1 MKKRVLNTG
10 LLIAVVSL
18 TATLIGSGCSLNDDK
33 GPAEPNHDLNN
44 EVQVL
49 TYDFDFEDDEE
60 GWVAGFADLPADYD
74 DKSYKLDSGY
84 RKLPPGLDG
93 HGIYIQ
99 GVNRSADLFMY
110 VKKQVEGLN
119 AGTIYEVKF
128 QIDLA
133 TSVPEGLVGVGGSPG
148 ESVYVKAGAVQYEP
162 LTVSDEQNYLRMNID
177 KGNQASEGVDM
188 INLGNIAHPE
198 LEGDSLLKYKI
209 KSLDSEDRNF
219 EVITNDDGTL
229 WFIVGTDSGFESI
242 TAIYYDR
249 ITIIL
254 TKSDN

>member
-33 GPAEPNHDLNN
+33 GPSEPNHDLNN

-74 DKSYKLDSGY
+74 NESYKLDSEY
-84 RKLPPGLDG
+84 RELPLALEG

-99 GVNRSADLFMY
+99 GFNRSDDLFMY
-110 VKKQVEGLN
+110 LKNRVEGLN
-119 AGTIYEVKF
+119 PGTTYQVIF

-188 INLGNIAHPE
+188 INLGHIAHPD
-198 LEGDSLLKYKI
+198 LEGVSLLKYQI

-219 EVITNDDGTL
+219 EVTANDDGTL

>member
-18 TATLIGSGCSLNDDK
+18 TATLIGSGCSINDDK
-33 GPAEPNHDLNN
+33 GPSEPNRNLDD
-44 EVQVL
+44 EARVI

-74 DKSYKLDSGY
+74 NESYKLDSEY
-84 RKLPPGLDG
+84 RELPLALEG

-99 GVNRSADLFMY
+99 GFNSSDDLFMY
-110 VKKQVEGLN
+110 LKNRVEGLN
-119 AGTIYEVKF
+119 PGTTYQVKF

-133 TSVPEGLVGVGGSPG
+133 TNVPEGLVGVGGSPG
-148 ESVYVKAGAVQYEP
+148 ENVYVKAGAVQYEP

-198 LEGDSLLKYKI
+198 LTGVSLLKYQI
-209 KSLDSEDRNF
+209 KSLDSEDRSF
-219 EVITNDDGTL
+219 KITTNDDGAL
-229 WFIVGTDSGFESI
+229 WFIVGTDSGFESM